1 MSEEILQFPT
11 PPEGKKRFEV
21 KMRKAEGGGIEKAI
35 FIDDELL
42 DWQIDMNSYMDA
54 MKMGP
59 QYRREIQRNI
69 EKHFIESVSDFLGR
83 KVTMKEIKD
92 AIQTG
97 WI

>member
-1 MSEEILQFPT
+1 MSEEILQSPT
-11 PPEGKKRFEV
+11 PREDRKRFEV
-21 KMRKAEGGGIEKAI
+21 KMRAAKGGGIEKAI
-35 FIDDELL
+35 FIEDELL

-59 QYRREIQRNI
+59 QYRREIQKSI
-69 EKHFIESVSDFLGR
+69 EEHFIEAVSDTLGR
-83 KVTMKEIKD
+83 KVTMEEIKQ

>member
-21 KMRKAEGGGIEKAI
+21 KMRPAKGGGIEKAI

-42 DWQIDMNSYMDA
+42 DWQIDMNSYIEA
-54 MKMGP
+54 VKMGP
-59 QYRREIQRNI
+59 HFRREIQKDI
-69 EKHFIESVSDFLGR
+69 ERHFIESVSDTLGR
-83 KVTMKEIKD
+83 KITMEEIKQ

>member
-1 MSEEILQFPT
+1 
-11 PPEGKKRFEV
+11 
-21 KMRKAEGGGIEKAI
+21 MRAAKGGGIEKAI
-35 FIDDELL
+35 FIDDVLL

-59 QYRREIQRNI
+59 QYRREIQRSI
-69 EKHFIESVSDFLGR
+69 EEHFTEAVSDTLGR
-83 KVTMKEIKD
+83 KITIEEIKQ